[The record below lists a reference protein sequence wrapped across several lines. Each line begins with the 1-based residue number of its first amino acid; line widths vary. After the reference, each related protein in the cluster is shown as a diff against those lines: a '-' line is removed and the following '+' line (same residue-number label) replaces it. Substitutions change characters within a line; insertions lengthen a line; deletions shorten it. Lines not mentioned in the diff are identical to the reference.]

1 METMTIPPASA
12 DMKRGAFGPSPA
24 RRNTLWNVRRA
35 RAAAQY
41 CAEVS
46 ARNRETGEFVQVT
59 ANFGGEI
66 VDGVL
71 IPDRQG
77 SEAIAIFQAARNRAA
92 CRAGHGVNERRF
104 TIAEYGRGGHV
115 NVGRYRAAREAE
127 QEIPAPTCG
136 GLIYGPPT
144 PWSAEGR
151 AMRVRRPV
159 DVRHHTAQQAI
170 DAILAGL

>member
-12 DMKRGAFGPSPA
+12 DMKRGVFGPAPA
-24 RRNTLWNVRRA
+24 RRNLLWDATQARRQAQRGHDVAA
-35 RAAAQY
+35 RSKGEGFVAVTGDMNLAQ
-41 CAEVS
+41 
-46 ARNRETGEFVQVT
+46 FVHAV
-59 ANFGGEI
+59 
-66 VDGVL
+66 GVWK
-71 IPDRQG
+71 G
-77 SEAIAIFQAARNRAA
+77 ARNRAA
-92 CRAGHGVNERRF
+92 CRAGHVL
-104 TIAEYGRGGHV
+104 
-115 NVGRYRAAREAE
+115 VGKYRAAREAE

-151 AMRVRRPV
+151 VMRVRRPV